1 MEYLVRIG
9 DSLCQSD
16 FDCHSCP
23 FSGDGCDRGIRV
35 EAAKKWLAGH
45 PKEPEKPVA
54 VPEPSPRCFKGAT
67 RGEAHYSLTLSQG
80 RLSLFCWHGEDSET
94 MDFPGSEKDFNQFAE
109 VRPESW
115 FDVAAKM
122 IEGRK
127 QDE

>member
-35 EAAKKWLAGH
+35 EAAKKWLAAN
-45 PKEPEKPVA
+45 EPVTG
-54 VPEPSPRCFKGAT
+54 PEPSPRYFKGAT
-67 RGEAHYSLTLSQG
+67 RGDARYSLALSQG

-94 MDFPGSEKDFNQFAE
+94 LDFPGDEKAFTQFDE
-109 VRPESW
+109 IRPESW
-115 FDVAAKM
+115 FDTAAKM
-122 IEGRK
+122 IAGRK
-127 QDE
+127 